1 MTTATL
7 RQSGGSVILAIP
19 KAVLETLGLSADSK
33 VNLGVSGRMLTVTPG
48 YSIDDLVARITPEN
62 GHELIA
68 SGDRGAEQVD
78 W

>member
-19 KAVLETLGLSADSK
+19 KAVLEALGLHADSK
-33 VNLGVSGRMLTVTPG
+33 VTLNLNGRTLSITPG
-48 YSIDDLVARITPEN
+48 YSIDELVAGMTPEN
-62 GHELIA
+62 SHVLIE
-68 SGDRGAEQVD
+68 SGERGGEQIE